1 MNQLN
6 TLIGQQLNALL
17 ENETNSVS
25 NLSNAAALIFHS
37 YGDVNWAGFYIYN
50 ADTKTLDLGP
60 FQGKVACMHI
70 QPESGVVGSAFSQRK
85 SLVVPDVHAFAG
97 HIACDADSNSELV
110 VPIYRNGEPYGVI
123 DIDSPILNRFGAVEK
138 EEVEELADVLS
149 RHI

>member
-97 HIACDADSNSELV
+97 HIACDADSN
-110 VPIYRNGEPYGVI
+110 
-123 DIDSPILNRFGAVEK
+123 
-138 EEVEELADVLS
+138 
-149 RHI
+149 